1 MSRHNSVIDKY
12 VQLQSL
18 TRFTHSQRST
28 SGKYTHDGRSV
39 IFARIT
45 AFSLAMAVAIA
56 MLRRASDVRFHWSRI
71 SEKITG
77 VMSHATDQF
86 M

>member
-1 MSRHNSVIDKY
+1 MRTH
-12 VQLQSL
+12 QL

-45 AFSLAMAVAIA
+45 SFSLAIAHAIA
-56 MLRRASDVRFHWSRI
+56 MLRRASDARFHWSRI

-77 VMSHATDQF
+77 VISHATDQF